1 MATTKKTTVTRAKTS
16 VVSAPVPKTAAPKKV
31 AAKAV
36 ETVAAPKAVKAEVV
50 KEAKVVKSAKT
61 PTKIP
66 ARTGEF
72 FYAAGN
78 RKTSVAR
85 VRLYDKG
92 TGTIEINGLKI
103 EEYIGVPD
111 KRDSIKAPL
120 RITGHSKT
128 FDITVKTSGG
138 GKSGQADAIR
148 HGIAKALLAFDP
160 TLRITLK
167 RAGFLTRDP
176 RMKERKKYGLHRAR
190 RAPQW
195 SKR

>member
-1 MATTKKTTVTRAKTS
+1 MATTKKTTTAKP
-16 VVSAPVPKTAAPKKV
+16 AAKKTAAPKKV
-31 AAKAV
+31 APARAKTSVDSVSTPKTA
-36 ETVAAPKAVKAEVV
+36 ETAVV
-50 KEAKVVKSAKT
+50 KEAKVVKAATKL
-61 PTKIP
+61 PT
-66 ARTGEF
+66 RTGEF

-92 TGTIEINGLKI
+92 TGTIEINGMKI

>member
-1 MATTKKTTVTRAKTS
+1 MATTKKTTTAKK
-16 VVSAPVPKTAAPKKV
+16 VAAPKKI
-31 AAKAV
+31 AEKAT
-36 ETVAAPKAVKAEVV
+36 ETVATPKVAKAEVV
-50 KEAKVVKSAKT
+50 KEAKVVKSPKT
-61 PTKIP
+61 PTKLP

-92 TGTIEINGLKI
+92 TGLIEINGMKI

-120 RITGHSKT
+120 RITGHGKT

-148 HGIAKALLAFDP
+148 HGISKALLAFDP
-160 TLRITLK
+160 ALRITLK

>member
-1 MATTKKTTVTRAKTS
+1 MATTKKTTTAK
-16 VVSAPVPKTAAPKKV
+16 SAPAAKKPAAKKVTATRVKSSAESVPAPKKTAEAV
-31 AAKAV
+31 V
-36 ETVAAPKAVKAEVV
+36 ETPKVA
-50 KEAKVVKSAKT
+50 KETKSASKL
-61 PTKIP
+61 PTR
-66 ARTGEF
+66 AGEF

-92 TGTIEINGLKI
+92 TGTIEVNGKKL

-120 RITGHSKT
+120 RITGHGKT

-138 GKSGQADAIR
+138 GLSGQADAIR

-160 TLRITLK
+160 SLRITLK

>member
-1 MATTKKTTVTRAKTS
+1 MATTKKTATAK
-16 VVSAPVPKTAAPKKV
+16 KTTAPKKV
-31 AAKAV
+31 ATKAT
-36 ETVAAPKAVKAEVV
+36 ETEAPKAVKTAPAAAKTEV
-50 KEAKVVKSAKT
+50 AKVVKTAKT
-61 PTKIP
+61 ATKLP

-85 VRLYDKG
+85 VRLYEKG
-92 TGTIEINGLKI
+92 TGLIEINGMKI

-148 HGIAKALLAFDP
+148 HGISKALLTFDP
-160 TLRITLK
+160 SLRITLK

>member
-1 MATTKKTTVTRAKTS
+1 MATTKKTTTAKP
-16 VVSAPVPKTAAPKKV
+16 AAKKAAAPKKV
-31 AAKAV
+31 APKAT
-36 ETVAAPKAVKAEVV
+36 ETVAAPKVAKAGVV
-50 KEAKVVKSAKT
+50 KEAKVVKAA
-61 PTKIP
+61 TKLP

-92 TGTIEINGLKI
+92 TGTIEINGMKI

>member
-1 MATTKKTTVTRAKTS
+1 MATAKKTTTAKA
-16 VVSAPVPKTAAPKKV
+16 APAAKKAAAPKKV
-31 AAKAV
+31 V
-36 ETVAAPKAVKAEVV
+36 APKAVKATEATETPVAAA
-50 KEAKVVKSAKT
+50 KPAAKVVSK
-61 PTKIP
+61 PTKTALP
-66 ARTGEF
+66 TRTGEF

-85 VRLYDKG
+85 VRLYAKG
-92 TGTIEINGLKI
+92 TGVIEVNGKKI
-103 EEYIGVPD
+103 EEYIKVPS

-120 RITGHSKT
+120 RITGHGST

-138 GKSGQADAIR
+138 GISGQADAIR